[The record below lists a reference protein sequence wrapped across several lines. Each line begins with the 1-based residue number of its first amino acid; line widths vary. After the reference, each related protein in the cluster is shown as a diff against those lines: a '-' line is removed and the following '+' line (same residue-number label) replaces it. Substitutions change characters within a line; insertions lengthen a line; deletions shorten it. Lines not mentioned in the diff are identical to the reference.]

1 MGDASR
7 EPTAH
12 PPAFDPRETP
22 LPRRRVLLLM
32 GAGAIAATGGLGVVL
47 QGCVG
52 PPVTVTLDFDLDTL
66 EVGTPT
72 KVEFT
77 VPMDGSNVEGAVWF
91 VKRADGG
98 IDAFDPRCTHALC
111 AYVWEDDDRRFRC
124 YCHEASFALDGAVL
138 GGPPPRPLDRFPM
151 RETEAGLELDVP
163 GNFRTPRETLQD

>member
-7 EPTAH
+7 EPNADS
-12 PPAFDPRETP
+12 PRFDPRETP

-32 GAGAIAATGGLGVVL
+32 GAGAVAVTGGLGVVL

-52 PPVTVTLDFDLDTL
+52 PPVTVAIDFDLDTL

-72 KVEFT
+72 RVVFD
-77 VPMDGSNVEGAVWF
+77 VPMGDSNVEGAVWF
-91 VKRADGG
+91 VRRADGVV
-98 IDAFDPRCTHALC
+98 DAFDPRCTHALC
-111 AYVWEDDDRRFRC
+111 AYVWEQDDRRFRC

-151 RETEAGLELDVP
+151 RVTEAGLELDVP